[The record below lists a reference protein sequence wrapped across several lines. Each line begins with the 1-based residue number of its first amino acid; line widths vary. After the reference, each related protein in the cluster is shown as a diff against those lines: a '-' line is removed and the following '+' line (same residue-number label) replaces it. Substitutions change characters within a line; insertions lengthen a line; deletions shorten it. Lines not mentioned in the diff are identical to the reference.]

1 MRKGACF
8 VSLIVLLLLPHR
20 ASALFQFRDGW
31 TKLLVT
37 PQPSS
42 SRSAISQIITDAG
55 GTILW
60 DYGAF
65 ILVNV
70 PVPQEAT
77 VTSRLAPLDVSVRS
91 GLEER
96 IFLPGATF
104 DPRVGIPQNID
115 PSQMTFSYP
124 PGHQGLYVVQLIGP
138 TVNTW
143 WNEIQALGATIA
155 VYLHENTYVVAA
167 TPEQAQ
173 LFADLP
179 YVQFVDFLHPF
190 EKGEDFSKLP
200 TSVRYDVYVGGVATA
215 TDSSDADVAKIA
227 EAINSRYGSTEIA
240 YNIRVKGEDAA
251 RLARVP
257 LVYTFSA
264 QAISLPHV
272 WAAMP
277 RRAPAGSTITIS
289 GEGFIKG
296 ASVTFGG
303 VPSPQV
309 EVLGDDRLRV
319 QVPETTAT
327 GPVDL
332 LVSVPTDQKQFFSG
346 GSASGFNIDAPS
358 RSTFKAGDLIAGNTL
373 FNRYIEG
380 TDGGELQ
387 WLDPTDVS
395 LFVRRQSTL
404 LDANTLFIDPKGN
417 VIFVDRNAA
426 TQYDLMSEKS
436 NAAPPF
442 AAGASAVLFDRA
454 GNAVVVRGNTI
465 ERRAANGSPTGS
477 ASLVSASRITGADLA
492 ADQCTLVYTMAKT
505 VGAYDVC
512 AFQPLPPIFSSTKD
526 QLSVRILPDGT
537 LLAVDDT
544 DTRVINTSGTVLATI
559 AGGGS
564 ALALSPDGS
573 LAWISGYDGI
583 RSYDLRTK
591 VASIPVRLLPENTS
605 VVALAVYGGWS
616 AARGAATYS
625 VPSPRHRAAGH

>member
-1 MRKGACF
+1 MRKAACF

-31 TKLLVT
+31 TKLLLT
-37 PQPSS
+37 PHPSAS
-42 SRSAISQIITDAG
+42 SSAISQIITDAG
-55 GTILW
+55 GTVLW

-70 PVPQEAT
+70 PVPQVAT
-77 VTSRLAPLDVSVRS
+77 VTSRLAPLNVSVQS

-96 IFLPGATF
+96 ISLPGATF
-104 DPRVGIPQNID
+104 DPRVGIPQDID
-115 PSQMTFSYP
+115 PSQKTFSYP

-155 VYLHENTYVVAA
+155 VYVHENTYLVAA

-173 LFADLP
+173 HFADLP

-200 TSVRYDVYVGGVATA
+200 ASVRYDVNVGGVATA

-227 EAINSRYGSTEIA
+227 EAVNSRWAWSREIG

-257 LVYTFSA
+257 LVSSLGA

-277 RRAPAGSTITIS
+277 RHAPAGSTIIIS

-303 VPSPQV
+303 VPSPRV
-309 EVLGDDRLRV
+309 DVLGGDRLRV
-319 QVPETTAT
+319 QVPETTAG
-327 GPVDL
+327 GPADL

-346 GSASGFNIDAPS
+346 GSASAFNIDSPS
-358 RSTFKAGDLIAGNTL
+358 RSTFKVGDLIAANTL
-373 FNRYIEG
+373 SNRYIEG
-380 TDGGELQ
+380 TDGGEMQ
-387 WLDPTDVS
+387 WLDPQDMS

-404 LDANTLFIDPKGN
+404 LDASTLFIDPKGN

-436 NAAPPF
+436 NAGPSF

-465 ERRAANGSPTGS
+465 ERRAANGSLTGS
-477 ASLVSASRITGADLA
+477 ASLVSASGITSADLA

-505 VGAYDVC
+505 IGAYDVC
-512 AFQPLPPIFSSTKD
+512 TFQPLQPIFSATKD
-526 QLSVRILPDGT
+526 QLSVRILPDDT
-537 LLAVDDT
+537 LLAGDDT
-544 DTRVINTSGTVLATI
+544 NTRVINTSGTVLATI
-559 AGGGS
+559 AGGAS

-573 LAWISGYDGI
+573 LA
-583 RSYDLRTK
+583 
-591 VASIPVRLLPENTS
+591 
-605 VVALAVYGGWS
+605 
-616 AARGAATYS
+616 
-625 VPSPRHRAAGH
+625 